1 LKSPGPPSG
10 GTDPRET
17 TMSKVKLAPG
27 LEFDAAELA
36 TEVTAAIGIRGSGK
50 SNALGVLAEG
60 MLDAG
65 IQVAILDPVGL
76 WFSLRLQADGK
87 TPSRHKIHVLGGRH
101 GDIPLLPT
109 SGRLVA
115 RALASTRASAVL
127 DVSQMSKGDRCRF
140 AADLAETLLH
150 EKKEHQSP
158 LWLALEE
165 AQTFAPQVIRHGLE
179 YMGRM
184 LGAFEE
190 MAEVGRNFGLG
201 LGLASQRPQKVNKEV
216 LNLAENVLAFRL
228 LGALE
233 RKAVRDWVQEKDA
246 AGRENVDGE
255 LPALPKGTALAWSP
269 VRGVFGRF
277 PLAKKKTYDAG
288 ATPLAARVSV
298 KVGALDLGLLA
309 TAMQEVVEE
318 AARNDAGKLRA
329 RIADLERQL
338 SEGRFGVPVPR
349 PFVPSYLLES
359 SKAASGVI
367 DVCAQDLFA
376 ASRALNDAM
385 GKVASRMIAAGAGLT
400 TALGKA
406 QRAEVAQEQRAGEDA
421 PTPTAGARRAPAKD
435 GASERASEGQAVV
448 IRLSDHVK
456 LRPAARAMLEAFALT
471 MKPGLTWRQA
481 ALLAGRKPRGGAFD
495 EDVRTLLREDLV
507 GGISRPPS
515 DPPLLSITQRGR
527 DAVGLQPMQGDPKR
541 LLEMWATNLPSTAH
555 RMVAFMVEEYE
566 RGEANYW
573 SWERVA
579 LSAGLVGARGGNFD
593 NLRRTLRDCGLVEE
607 AGDGNV
613 RLAEELR
620 S

>member
-1 LKSPGPPSG
+1 
-10 GTDPRET
+10 
-17 TMSKVKLAPG
+17 MSKVRLAPG

-50 SNALGVLAEG
+50 SNALGVIAEG
-60 MLDAG
+60 LLGAG
-65 IQVAILDPVGL
+65 IQVVVLDPVGL
-76 WFSLRLQADGK
+76 WFSLRLDYDGK
-87 TPSRHKIHVLGGRH
+87 RPSPHEIHVLGGRH
-101 GDIPLLPT
+101 GDAPLLPS
-109 SGRLVA
+109 SGKLVA
-115 RALASTRASAVL
+115 RALATTRASAVL

-158 LWLALEE
+158 TWLALEE

-246 AGRENVDGE
+246 VGREHVDGD
-255 LPALPKGTALAWSP
+255 LPGLRKGVALAWSP
-269 VRGVFGRF
+269 VRDVFGEF
-277 PLAKKKTYDAG
+277 ALDKKLTYDAG
-288 ATPLAARVSV
+288 ATPLTARAAVN
-298 KVGALDLGLLA
+298 VGPLDLGPLA
-309 TAMQEVVEE
+309 VALQELTEE
-318 AARNDAGKLRA
+318 ASRNDVGKLRA
-329 RIADLERQL
+329 RIAELERL
-338 SEGRFGVPVPR
+338 VSEGRFGVPVPR
-349 PFVPSYLLES
+349 PFVPSYLL
-359 SKAASGVI
+359 AAAQEAVGVVE
-367 DVCAQDLFA
+367 VCTQDMFA
-376 ASRALNDAM
+376 ASQAAHVALA
-385 GKVASRMIAAGAGLT
+385 KVAERLVATGSSLGSALSKSR
-400 TALGKA
+400 
-406 QRAEVAQEQRAGEDA
+406 RAEVAQEQRAGGDVRT
-421 PTPTAGARRAPAKD
+421 PTPGGRRAPAKD
-435 GASERASEGQAVV
+435 GAARGLSRGQAAVV
-448 IRLSDHVK
+448 DRALAEAGRPYALADLK

-471 MKPGLTWRQA
+471 MRPGLTWKQA

-495 EDVRTLLREDLV
+495 EDVRTLVREGLV
-507 GGISRPPS
+507 DGIARPPS

-527 DAVGLQPMQGDPKR
+527 EVTGLEPMQGNPKR
-541 LLEMWATNLPSTAH
+541 LLEMWATNLPGTAH
-555 RMVAFMVEEYE
+555 RMLAFMVEEYE

-579 LSAGLVGARGGNFD
+579 RAAGLAGARGGNFD
-593 NLRRTLRDCGLVEE
+593 NLRRTLRDCGLVVE
-607 AGDGNV
+607 DGPGRV
-613 RLAEELR
+613 VLAEELR